1 MAPRVPIKFVQLPS
15 FSTILPHTTSIF
27 TAELLAILLALSNIH
42 KTHYN
47 FHILFSDSFS
57 ALQAINHN
65 SSKNPIV
72 LDILLKYNNLI
83 NHHYDLIFGWIPGHV
98 GIKGNIEADKLARDM
113 SNVITHI
120 LPIPN
125 SDIFP
130 TLRSIIF
137 SKWQAVWNS
146 NPNNKLYKLFPKL
159 QHFSP
164 LHQSFTR
171 KDQIILN
178 RLFIGHTPL
187 THSYGHTFLIK
198 NNPLPVTIVNAS

>member
-1 MAPRVPIKFVQLPS
+1 
-15 FSTILPHTTSIF
+15 
-27 TAELLAILLALSNIH
+27 LALSSIH

-47 FHILFSDSFS
+47 FHILFSDSQS

-72 LDILLKYNNLI
+72 LDILLKYNDLI
-83 NHHYDLIFGWIPGHV
+83 NHHCDVIFCWIPGHV
-98 GIKGNIEADKLARDM
+98 GIKGNIEADKLACDT
-113 SNVITHI
+113 SNVITQI
-120 LPIPN
+120 LLIPY

-130 TLRSIIF
+130 TLIRIIF
-137 SKWQAVWNS
+137 SKWQTIWDS
-146 NPNNKLYKLFPKL
+146 NPNKLYKVFPKL

-171 KDQIILN
+171 KDQTILN

-187 THSYGHTFLIK
+187 THSYFLNK
-198 NNPLPVTIVNAS
+198 EQPPPVTIVIAS